1 MKQTINN
8 TLKNWFGNYL
18 KQFSLLLFYRVIVT
32 AANLVAGIIIARTI
46 GEANRGIYGLFLTSL
61 LIFNTILNLGFN
73 TSVIYFAKKS
83 TDKLKSIV
91 SFYFLLS
98 FSSAL
103 LILLTLI
110 LFSSIFKFQHPSIN
124 FIFIIAYF
132 FLSMGN
138 LFRSIIVGY
147 DQTPTS
153 YKIDAGIKI
162 FLLIVIV
169 ALKYL
174 NVLNLYYV
182 LSLIL
187 IENLLF
193 YILSYQKIKLDI
205 FPLELDFK
213 FLQSTITFNL
223 KNYFVAILLILL
235 LRSDQYFIKAILGNY
250 YVGLYSVNASIIENL
265 GIIGTLFSIQML
277 PKLIAQDDFII
288 KLQKSIK
295 PLILLLL
302 SSLSIAFIFYLLAPM
317 LITLYFKTEIP
328 IAVSSFRILLI
339 GFVFWTILNFIHVL
353 YLSIRVKKTYMSI
366 MMFALLLNIV
376 LNKYLVPAYGIIG
389 SAWASSISYGV
400 LLTLSL
406 FDLFVLKR
414 NNALKKLDV

>member
-98 FSSAL
+98 FASAL

-147 DQTPTS
+147 DQTATS

-366 MMFALLLNIV
+366 MLFALLLNIV

-400 LLTLSL
+400 LLALSL